1 MLVEVR
7 VRLEGPLAEIVD
19 RANAAIK
26 GACALFTGLTREQVA
41 VHYHGIHEVP
51 RVKWQDQNSSAVALN
66 VVRIPW
72 SSSAHSNRD
81 IAGTDG
87 VNARLV
93 ALVCVG
99 SSQALT
105 DTGCVSE
112 K

>member
-51 RVKWQDQNSSAVALN
+51 RVKSLWLRYRIHEDRGITKPIRK
-66 VVRIPW
+66 RIPSKIIW
-72 SSSAHSNRD
+72 A
-81 IAGTDG
+81 
-87 VNARLV
+87 
-93 ALVCVG
+93 
-99 SSQALT
+99 
-105 DTGCVSE
+105 